1 MSGRKTKA
9 EKEEKE
15 PPKTRTTRRSAV
27 IEELPPPPASKPRK
41 SKTEKVVDAL
51 VLDEI
56 EMDMDPTCYGPACQS
71 RSQYA
76 SVSNIAQLPHGKY
89 KTEEYLE
96 HAVASQNASVTFKK
110 DPHPTPNMFQRR
122 ATVYVAA
129 HGQIISKECS
139 VGRIEC
145 IGDVALEILGR
156 GGLNDFERYLR
167 CVNYASSSHP
177 GMTTIMNPTIW
188 SRDDNPRVKPTVLT
202 CASEPVNIV
211 SLDICLKHHLGFNK
225 TRLFLRDVC
234 SDNPVDYV
242 VDSEGHRTEIESM
255 FGKKSKVASDSIKTL
270 AIGANFWENRG
281 LSLQT
286 INKEYFLKPMSGENP
301 EFECNYGIQI
311 REVSG
316 DPDFRIV
323 EKIKLHDIYKTLPD
337 NSRELCARELE
348 RYMKRHNI
356 QDPRINR
363 LIDLIYRE
371 RIPAKEP
378 AMPAVTCSI
387 AHLLLLYFLLG
398 IDLDTYDGS
407 CSVVMCTKGRT
418 YKGIRS
424 TPGNRN
430 IIKLTEQAFPKMKGK
445 IPSQFGAPQKAT
457 QEVEEPHLRGL
468 HQDLFFRHPLTLH
481 SDSTLM
487 EISAVEREMPAVII
501 APAVGMDM
509 DDPYYVSDDSAEK
522 KSSARSKKNS
532 DTKKSNK
539 RGGKVFRNISRSFLK
554 LKKGL
559 FKSIRKR
566 PRR

>member
-1 MSGRKTKA
+1 MSGRKTKPS

-15 PPKTRTTRRSAV
+15 TPKTRTTRRS
-27 IEELPPPPASKPRK
+27 EELPPPPASKPRK
-41 SKTEKVVDAL
+41 SKTEKVLDAV

-56 EMDMDPTCYGPACQS
+56 EMEMDPTCYGPACQN

-76 SVSNIAQLPHGKY
+76 SASNTALLPHGKY

-96 HAVASQNASVTFKK
+96 HAVASQNLSVAFKRE
-110 DPHPTPNMFQRR
+110 PHPTQNMFQRR
-122 ATVYVAA
+122 SSVYVAA

-139 VGRIEC
+139 VGRIES
-145 IGDVALEILGR
+145 IGDVALEFLGR
-156 GGLNDFERYLR
+156 GGLNDFERYLS

-177 GMTTIMNPTIW
+177 GMTTIMSPTIW
-188 SRDDNPRVKPTVLT
+188 SRDDNPRIKPTVLT

-242 VDSEGHRTEIESM
+242 VDSEGHRTKNETM
-255 FGKKSKVASDSIKTL
+255 FGNKSKVATDSIKTL

-281 LSLQT
+281 LSLDT
-286 INKEYFLKPMSGENP
+286 INKEYFLKPMAGENL

-356 QDPRINR
+356 KDPRINQ

-378 AMPAVTCSI
+378 DMPDVTCSI
-387 AHLLLLYFLLG
+387 AHLLLLNFLLG
-398 IDLDTYDGS
+398 MDLDIYDGS
-407 CSVVMCTKGRT
+407 CSIVRCTKGDT

-445 IPSQFGAPQKAT
+445 IPNQFGAPQIAT
-457 QEVEEPHLRGL
+457 QEFEEPHLRSL

-481 SDSTLM
+481 PDSTLM
-487 EISAVEREMPAVII
+487 EIPLVTI
-501 APAVGMDM
+501 APPIDM
-509 DDPYYVSDDSAEK
+509 EIDDPYYVSDDSADK
-522 KSSARSKKNS
+522 KSNARSKKNS
-532 DTKKSNK
+532 DKKKSNK

-559 FKSIRKR
+559 FKSIRRR